1 MKTKSTLLFLSILLL
16 VLMIGVP
23 TAQAQFEDLNER
35 DRDEVIRT
43 LPAGNTLVLRVE
55 VDFSTFDLTPSPGG
69 GGAFYVRGA
78 IFNEGESSANGD
90 TAIGRFDCWG
100 WQVDAIVLDDPLVS
114 QELNLFGVGK
124 LQVQGAEDAGAR
136 AVTGGTGQ
144 FRNVRG
150 EATGFDFSDLEVD
163 GSFVATFKLLGAG

>member
-1 MKTKSTLLFLSILLL
+1 MKTKSTLLFLSTLML

-23 TAQAQFEDLNER
+23 TAQAQLRDLNEGVQ
-35 DRDEVIRT
+35 DEVNRT
-43 LPAGNTLVLRVE
+43 LPAGGALVLRVE
-55 VDFSTFDLTPSPGG
+55 VDFSTFDLTPSPLG
-69 GGAFYVRGA
+69 GGAFYVGGA

-100 WQVDAIVLDDPLVS
+100 WFVDANLGPNFVL
-114 QELNLFGVGK
+114 QEWNLFDVGK
-124 LQVQGAEDAGAR
+124 LQLQGAEDDGPR

-150 EATGFDFSDLEVD
+150 EGVFDSSNLPVD
-163 GSFVATFKLLGAG
+163 GSFLGSFTLLGAGG